1 MGNRQIDERRRLDQE
16 AFEKAFF
23 DSAGAVMGKTAVTQM
38 SDERIIAKA
47 AIERILKYYHLKP
60 VEIPS
65 SLKKLEDQ
73 VEYSLRPYGIMD
85 RSIKLTSGWYKNAYG
100 PILGKL
106 KDSDTPIALIPGG
119 FRGYYYTDPATGE
132 KIKLNKKTEQLIAE
146 EAFCFYKPLPLKK
159 LGIIDLLLYMKN
171 CITKGD
177 VIAIALGT
185 LLVSLMGILMPRF
198 TRVLA
203 GPVLL
208 NGTLRM
214 LVAIAVCMV
223 CISMASQILS
233 KISEI
238 LMGRLQIKTSAA
250 VESAVMMRII
260 ALPASFFTKYSPG
273 ELTSRSASVGQ
284 LCSMLLGMVMGVGL
298 SSLTS
303 LLYITQ
309 IFAFAPTLVIPAV
322 LLIVAGAVIGLVSSY
337 IQIKVSRKQMEFRV
351 KESGMSYSMITGI
364 QKIKLSGSEKRM
376 FSRWAQL
383 NAQGAGYQY
392 DPPMILKIN
401 SVVSVAINLVSNIIF
416 YYLAVKS
423 GLSLPNYLAFTAAYG
438 GVSGAFS
445 QLSRV
450 VLDVASIR
458 PVLDMAKPFL
468 ETEPESAAGKEIV
481 TSVSGRIELNNVY
494 FRYSEDTPY
503 ILDNFSLKI
512 RPREY
517 VAIVGKT
524 GCGKSTL
531 VRILLGFEKP
541 DKGGVYY
548 DGRDIEKLDKGTLRR
563 RMGTVMQSSGL
574 FQGTIFSNIAVSS
587 PDITSEQ
594 AWAAAET
601 AGIADDIRAMPMGMR
616 TIISE
621 GSGGISG
628 GQRQR
633 ILIARAIVSDP
644 KILIFDEATSAL
656 DNKTQKKISDAL
668 DSMGCTRI
676 VIAHRLSTIKNCDR
690 IIVLDKGHIIEDGTF
705 DELMAAGG
713 YFSEL
718 VERQRIKGN
727 GEVILTEETEQDK

>member
-1 MGNRQIDERRRLDQE
+1 
-16 AFEKAFF
+16 
-23 DSAGAVMGKTAVTQM
+23 
-38 SDERIIAKA
+38 
-47 AIERILKYYHLKP
+47 
-60 VEIPS
+60 
-65 SLKKLEDQ
+65 
-73 VEYSLRPYGIMD
+73 
-85 RSIKLTSGWYKNAYG
+85 
-100 PILGKL
+100 
-106 KDSDTPIALIPGG
+106 
-119 FRGYYYTDPATGE
+119 
-132 KIKLNKKTEQLIAE
+132 
-146 EAFCFYKPLPLKK
+146 
-159 LGIIDLLLYMKN
+159 
-171 CITKGD
+171 
-177 VIAIALGT
+177 
-185 LLVSLMGILMPRF
+185 
-198 TRVLA
+198 
-203 GPVLL
+203 
-208 NGTLRM
+208 
-214 LVAIAVCMV
+214 MV

-337 IQIKVSRKQMEFRV
+337 IQIRVSRKQMEFRV

-481 TSVSGRIELNNVY
+481 TSVSGRIE
-494 FRYSEDTPY
+494 
-503 ILDNFSLKI
+503 KI

-727 GEVILTEETEQDK
+727 SEVILTEENGAG